1 MSIFN
6 SATDFTDFKSYTDLL
21 KKAMIVVLPGTKAHF
36 AYFKEYQ
43 FADKKR
49 PCVLVD
55 YGPKFLDS
63 IKAAK
68 KATPTA
74 MGKVTLTLANQIL
87 FLPEHGECKSEVL
100 KKFFESLGG
109 GFKEVFVEGDGAGAA
124 GQNPAAKPAPAG
136 AAALKQQGNA
146 AGSAAATAAPK
157 AAPTPPP
164 KSAAAAKVA
173 QAAQAPPARP
183 NRPAAVAPM
192 VKVEQHDVFD
202 TFLMP
207 NKEDERAPAIKG
219 LIEALAKAK
228 LPITDDHKNTVLAQ
242 ARKFLDS
249 GDLVRALKV
258 VNTVARTVK
267 YPGVAP
273 WALDAASRR
282 YEFGVFI
289 EQCFA
294 MRYLIDQKRAPGS
307 KQCDAEKAAAT
318 KMSSMIS
325 NFNGTLEQGLLDCDP
340 AVVKAAYE
348 GWVRLEQERKKVAE
362 RLKPLW
368 VESQNKRML
377 DEAGKSKASR
387 NIKVANSY
395 GKEAILEFA
404 QMAEVQAVKF
414 QQENKNDPL
423 AQGNWHKKLEVAELA
438 AIYGYTTADFTP
450 VGNLLRAKQDTQQ
463 ERDALKDQFAKYGE
477 YIEAAKAGLAKLP
490 VYTGQGAIR
499 CTKSLW
505 QETIDQIAATGIHVE
520 KSFMSVGKKKV
531 PGFGNIEWHFENI
544 KTGKDITMF
553 SLHQTE
559 GEVLF
564 PPNSRFKFLRGEVE
578 DSDGH
583 KIPLANRTE
592 LGQHTTPDTKVGTL
606 IFEQVG

>member
-1 MSIFN
+1 MTIFN
-6 SATDFTDFKSYTDLL
+6 SPADFSDIKAYTEKL
-21 KKAMIVVLPGTKAHF
+21 KKALVVVLPGTKTHF
-36 AYFKEYQ
+36 AYYKEYP
-43 FADKKR
+43 FPDKNR

-55 YGPKFLDS
+55 YGPKCIDD

-68 KATPTA
+68 KLAPTA
-74 MGKVTLTLANQIL
+74 IGKVTLTLGNQL
-87 FLPEHGECKSEVL
+87 QFMPEHGECKAVVL
-100 KKFFESLGG
+100 AKFFKTLGS
-109 GFKEVFVEGDGAGAA
+109 GFKEVYVDGDGADPA
-124 GQNPAAKPAPAG
+124 GQNPPPNQASNPQAVKQAANPAAPGAPARR
-136 AAALKQQGNA
+136 QSQSPQ
-146 AGSAAATAAPK
+146 AG
-157 AAPTPPP
+157 
-164 KSAAAAKVA
+164 

-183 NRPAAVAPM
+183 NRPAATAPTA
-192 VKVEQHDVFD
+192 KVEQHDVFD

-207 NKEDERAPAIKG
+207 NKENERVPAVKG
-219 LIEALAKAK
+219 LIEALSKAK

-242 ARKFLDS
+242 AKNYLDS
-249 GDLVRALKV
+249 GDMVRALKV

-282 YEFGVFI
+282 YEFGVFY

-294 MRYLIDQKRAPGS
+294 MQYLIDQKRAPGS
-307 KQCDAEKAAAT
+307 KQCEAEKAAAS
-318 KMSSMIS
+318 KMRSMIS

-348 GWVRLEQERKKVAE
+348 AWVRLEQERKKVAE

-368 VESQNKRML
+368 MESQNKRML

-387 NIKVANSY
+387 NIRLANSY

-414 QQENKNDPL
+414 QQNNKNDPL
-423 AQGNWHKKLEVAELA
+423 AQGQWHKKLEVAELA

-463 ERDALKDQFAKYGE
+463 ERDALKDQLAKYGE
-477 YIEAAKAGLAKLP
+477 YIDAAKAGLAKLP

-505 QETIDQIAATGIHVE
+505 QETIDQIAKTGVHVE
-520 KSFMSVGKKKV
+520 KSFMSVGKQKV
-531 PGFGNIEWHFENI
+531 PGFGNIEWHFEKI

-564 PPNSRFKFLRGEVE
+564 PPNSRFKFVRGEVE
-578 DSDGH
+578 DKDG
-583 KIPLANRTE
+583 KRIPINNSAE
-592 LGQHTTPDTKVGTL
+592 LGQHATPETKVASL
-606 IFEQVG
+606 VFEQVG